1 MWTNLKSILFSG
13 WNLNRGIRLI
23 LGIAILFQ
31 YFEQKDVFIAMISG
45 MLILQAVFNVGCCGT
60 GNCAVEPRDRKSQS
74 IEDTTFEEIK

>member
-31 YFEQKDVFIAMISG
+31 YFEQKDVFIAMISI
-45 MLILQAVFNVGCCGT
+45 MLILQAVFNVGCCGS
-60 GNCAVEPRDRKSQS
+60 GNCAVETRDRKSQS
-74 IEDTTFEEIK
+74 IEDTSFEEIK

>member
-31 YFEQKDVFIAMISG
+31 YFEQKDVFIAMIST
-45 MLILQAVFNVGCCGT
+45 MLILQAVFNVACCGS

-74 IEDTTFEEIK
+74 IEDTSFEEIK

>member
-1 MWTNLKSILFSG
+1 MWTNLKSILLSG

-31 YFEQKDVFIAMISG
+31 YFEQKDFFIAMISV
-45 MLILQAVFNVGCCGT
+45 MLILQAVFNVGCCGS
-60 GNCAVEPRDRKSQS
+60 GNCAVETRKTKSQA

>member
-31 YFEQKDVFIAMISG
+31 YFEQKDFFIAMISG
-45 MLILQAVFNVGCCGT
+45 MLILQAVFNVGCCGS
-60 GNCAVEPRDRKSQS
+60 GNCAVEPRQTKSQA